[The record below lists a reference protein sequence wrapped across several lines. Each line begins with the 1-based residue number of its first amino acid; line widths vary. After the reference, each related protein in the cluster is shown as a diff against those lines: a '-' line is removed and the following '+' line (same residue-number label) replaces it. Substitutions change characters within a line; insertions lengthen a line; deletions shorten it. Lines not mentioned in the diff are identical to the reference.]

1 MMKAKPANCAVAAA
15 LAAIGA
21 FTTDSFGQAQ
31 TGNTVAVTVENFIR
45 AESDLH
51 FSAAALK
58 GGGFGKFEHHR
69 QLSQID
75 SQNVIRMNR
84 DTLCSTAV
92 FDLDA
97 GPVTITLPDAGKR
110 FISMQLITEDQYT
123 PPAIYAPGPHTITKQ
138 KIGTRYVM
146 APVRILV
153 DPADPADMETAGLLQ
168 DFIRVRQP
176 GGPGKFEVPK
186 WDPASLK
193 KIREA
198 LLVLATTVKD
208 TSKAFGTK
216 DQVDPMQRLI
226 GAASTWGANPPKDA
240 TYLNFLPEKNDGKT
254 IYKMTVK
261 DVPVDGFWSLSLY
274 NQQGYY
280 EKNEFNAYTVNSL
293 TSKRNADGSVIIQFG
308 GCDGKIPNCLPIM
321 KDWNYMVRLY
331 RPRAEILNGK
341 WKFPEAQPTA
351 N

>member
-1 MMKAKPANCAVAAA
+1 MMKAKLANCAVATA

-21 FTTDSFGQAQ
+21 FTAESFGQAQ
-31 TGNTVAVTVENFIR
+31 TRNTVPVTVENFIR

-51 FSAAALK
+51 FSMAALK

-69 QLSQID
+69 QVSQID

-84 DTLCSTAV
+84 DTLCSMAV

-138 KIGTRYVM
+138 KLGTRYVM

-153 DPADPADMETAGLLQ
+153 DPADPADMETAGSLQ
-168 DFIRVRQP
+168 DLIRVRQP

-216 DQVDPMQRLI
+216 DQVDPVQRLI

-240 TYLNFLPEKNDGKT
+240 TYLNFVPEKNDGRT
-254 IYKMTVK
+254 IHKMAVK

-274 NQQGYY
+274 NEQGYY

-293 TSKRNADGSVIIQFG
+293 TSKRNADGSVVIQFG

-321 KDWNYMVRLY
+321 KGWNYMVRLY